1 MESEAIRGSYL
12 SKSYEMDM
20 CNGPLLGK
28 MIRFAVPVML
38 SGILQL
44 LFNAADIVVIG
55 QFAGEE
61 SLASLSPTG
70 SLSNLLINLFIGMS
84 VGTNVLVA
92 HDYGAGKTKDVE
104 ETVHTSVAIS
114 LIAGLFLVAVGV
126 LLCRP
131 LLEMMDTPE
140 NVIDR
145 SEIYMRIYFAGM
157 PVIMLFNFGS
167 AILRAVG
174 DTRRPLIFLSI
185 AGVINVVLNMLFVIV
200 FHMDVAGVAL
210 ATVLSQVV
218 SAGLVVRCLMKE
230 EGACHLELKR
240 IRIVRNKLL
249 NIARIGLPAGLQS
262 TVFSISNVLIQSSVN
277 SFGSTAMAGNTAAG
291 NIEGFVYNAMNAFYQ
306 TNLSFTSQ
314 NYGGGKRDRIPK
326 ITIYALV
333 LVCIVGLAFGCGA
346 YAASG
351 TLLRIYTDS
360 EEVIAI
366 GRLRMRYIAVPYF
379 LCGIMDTLVGSV
391 RGLGYSILPM
401 VVSLTG
407 ACLLRVVYIYTI
419 FAANHTL
426 DCLYVSYPIS
436 WALTASVHFIC
447 LMFIWK
453 KKLKKT
459 AVTGS

>member
-1 MESEAIRGSYL
+1 M

-185 AGVINVVLNMLFVIV
+185 AGVINVALNMLFVIV

-240 IRIVRNKLL
+240 IRIVKNKLL
-249 NIARIGLPAGLQS
+249 RIARIGLPAGLQS

-436 WALTASVHFIC
+436 WTLTASVHFIC

>member
-1 MESEAIRGSYL
+1 M

-240 IRIVRNKLL
+240 IRIVKHKLL

-333 LVCIVGLAFGCGA
+333 LVCIVGLVFGCGA

-366 GRLRMRYIAVPYF
+366 GRLRMRYIAVPYL

-426 DCLYVSYPIS
+426 ACLYVSYPIS
-436 WALTASVHFIC
+436 WTLTASVHFIC